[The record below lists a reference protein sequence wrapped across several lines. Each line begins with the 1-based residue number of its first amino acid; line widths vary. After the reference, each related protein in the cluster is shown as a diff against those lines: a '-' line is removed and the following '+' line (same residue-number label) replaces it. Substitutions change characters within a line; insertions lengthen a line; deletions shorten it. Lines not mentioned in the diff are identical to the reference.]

1 LALAIPLRGSRHRS
15 GVAQFVVKRMKK
27 ALYLFEYVAVLL
39 PTLLI
44 AVLAWV
50 EFADPPNPA
59 APDSFWV
66 SRFGECLW
74 FGLAFVL
81 PACAVLAFNAGLK
94 LLRRRGGDDSYDA
107 A

>member
-1 LALAIPLRGSRHRS
+1 MQKGR
-15 GVAQFVVKRMKK
+15 
-27 ALYLFEYVAVLL
+27 YLIEYFAVLL

-50 EFADPPNPA
+50 EIADPPNPA

-66 SRFGECLW
+66 SRFGQCLW

-81 PACAVLAFNAGLK
+81 PAFAVLAFNAVLK
-94 LLRRRGGDDSYDA
+94 VLWSRSGRNSYGPA
-107 A
+107 

>member
-1 LALAIPLRGSRHRS
+1 
-15 GVAQFVVKRMKK
+15 MKK
-27 ALYLFEYVAVLL
+27 GLYLIKYLAVLL

-44 AVLAWV
+44 AVLTWV

-66 SRFGECLW
+66 SRFGQCLW
-74 FGLAFVL
+74 FGLAFAL
-81 PACAVLAFNAGLK
+81 PACAVLAFNAALK
-94 LLRRRGGDDSYDA
+94 LRWGRTGRDSYDA

>member
-1 LALAIPLRGSRHRS
+1 
-15 GVAQFVVKRMKK
+15 MKK
-27 ALYLFEYVAVLL
+27 GFYLIEYLAVLL

-50 EFADPPNPA
+50 EIADPPNPA

-66 SRFGECLW
+66 SRFGQCVW

-81 PACAVLAFNAGLK
+81 PACAVLAFNAALEVLWSRSGK
-94 LLRRRGGDDSYDA
+94 NSYDA

>member
-1 LALAIPLRGSRHRS
+1 
-15 GVAQFVVKRMKK
+15 MKK
-27 ALYLFEYVAVLL
+27 GLYFIEYLAVLV
-39 PTLLI
+39 PTLLV

-50 EFADPPNPA
+50 IIADPPNPA

-66 SRFGECLW
+66 SRFGQCLW

-81 PACAVLAFNAGLK
+81 PPCAVLAFNAAVKVLW
-94 LLRRRGGDDSYDA
+94 RRSEKNYYDA

>member
-1 LALAIPLRGSRHRS
+1 
-15 GVAQFVVKRMKK
+15 MKK
-27 ALYLFEYVAVLL
+27 GLLLVEYSAVLV
-39 PTLLI
+39 PTLFL

-50 EFADPPNPA
+50 EIADPPNPA

-66 SRFGECLW
+66 SHFGQFLW

-81 PACAVLAFNAGLK
+81 PAFAVYAFNAVLK
-94 LLRRRGGDDSYDA
+94 LLGNRSEKNSHDA

>member
-1 LALAIPLRGSRHRS
+1 MHFGASGPAWLRSALSA
-15 GVAQFVVKRMKK
+15 MKK
-27 ALYLFEYVAVLL
+27 RLHLIEYLGVLL

-44 AVLAWV
+44 ATLAWV
-50 EFADPPNPA
+50 EVADPPNPA

-66 SRFGECLW
+66 SRFGQWLW

-81 PACAVLAFNAGLK
+81 PAFAVYAFNAALK
-94 LLRRRGGDDSYDA
+94 MLWSRSGGDFYDA